1 MYDVRPSREWLW
13 LMIVLSVLLDT
24 LPLPVTDM
32 SGYLTMTPIDA
43 RRDEEMAAV
52 RAVCGLCRMSKLG
65 PCQRHGGLTRQQRR
79 VTYNRRAKRRD
90 R

>member
-1 MYDVRPSREWLW
+1 
-13 LMIVLSVLLDT
+13 MIVLSVLLDT

-52 RAVCGLCRMSKLG
+52 RAVCGWCRNSKYG
-65 PCQRHGGLTRQQRR
+65 PCQRHGGLTEKERR
-79 VTYNRRAKRRD
+79 TVYNYNQNRRNRA
-90 R
+90 